1 MTGNIDEYKRKRINK
16 NYYFTSIQHPESD
29 GAMERR
35 ATERRETEC
44 RRLNMESL
52 QSRRQNV
59 E

>member
-35 ATERRETEC
+35 ATERGIT
-44 RRLNMESL
+44 
-52 QSRRQNV
+52 
-59 E
+59 